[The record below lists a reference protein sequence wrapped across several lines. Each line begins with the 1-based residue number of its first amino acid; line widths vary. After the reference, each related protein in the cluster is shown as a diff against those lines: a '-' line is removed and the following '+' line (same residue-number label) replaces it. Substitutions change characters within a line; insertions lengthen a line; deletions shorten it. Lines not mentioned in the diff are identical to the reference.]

1 VLIDGGMTLSLDRMT
16 KITARLSSSMILP
29 LHRDSTPI
37 AEFTGRMGDDFA
49 EEFFSGRS
57 LTFR

>member
-1 VLIDGGMTLSLDRMT
+1 
-16 KITARLSSSMILP
+16 MILP